1 MKKRTKLL
9 SLLLICALA
18 VAMILPGVPAKVE
31 ADTLITIEF
40 TGATSVDSSNS
51 KVVYSVDGEPI
62 ELSVTGT
69 IDSWNETNKQLVVS
83 DAQLNSFKLGTT
95 EENRNKINISA
106 AGTVLQWSG
115 DNEVN
120 FSEVN
125 LNGGNFISVEV
136 AAVQNQGN
144 NDQGNNPGND
154 PGNDPGNNQQ
164 PEDPGMNFALQIRV
178 GNITKVVTAEDN
190 VIQVEEENLENLS
203 FWVEEFRDLNDGTVI
218 PLQNV
223 GNNSGAQDAEG
234 RNPLEVGTTE
244 RTEHQWVV
252 NLQYHNEDDPVEE
265 NRNCPPF
272 YYVNLTF
279 ISANYNG
286 VKLDFSKKPD
296 MYQDTVYPDKVDITG
311 TTAESPAVTGVYYDA
326 DDFTLSGVNG
336 TAVSSIAVTGGI
348 PASAVTI
355 TGNTVKFNSG
365 YYATIPLTITLAN
378 GTVGYLS
385 VERLGM
391 EIRSVHPGIGS
402 WPNVLHGSQNGSD
415 VTTASGANTY
425 NVVAVFYYDGT
436 KSYADYNVIANLTF
450 ADGHTETK
458 VVSGFGE
465 KASAGDGGATKGGD
479 YLVWS
484 GASADAMPT
493 SVSCTAVKAGA
504 TGGSNFGG
512 ALFGAGKGVT
522 KTKQGTEY
530 K

>member
-1 MKKRTKLL
+1 MNRKLRL
-9 SLLLICALA
+9 AIVVAVTLVLCSVLGISLETQSVQAAAAYTVTFQAQEGHTVALDGSHLKIDGQYVDLQNGSGTA
-18 VAMILPGVPAKVE
+18 IGTVTVDVTSATINVDDGTPGQLNYNSNSFTLY
-31 ADTLITIEF
+31 DTNGHTPYSPGTEI
-40 TGATSVDSSNS
+40 SSNT
-51 KVVYSVDGEPI
+51 VFMI
-62 ELSVTGT
+62 E
-69 IDSWNETNKQLVVS
+69 DYA
-83 DAQLNSFKLGTT
+83 D
-95 EENRNKINISA
+95 
-106 AGTVLQWSG
+106 
-115 DNEVN
+115 
-120 FSEVN
+120 
-125 LNGGNFISVEV
+125 
-136 AAVQNQGN
+136 
-144 NDQGNNPGND
+144 PGNGSNA

-164 PEDPGMNFALQIRV
+164 PGDPGMNFALQIRV

-326 DDFTLSGVNG
+326 DDFTLSDVNG